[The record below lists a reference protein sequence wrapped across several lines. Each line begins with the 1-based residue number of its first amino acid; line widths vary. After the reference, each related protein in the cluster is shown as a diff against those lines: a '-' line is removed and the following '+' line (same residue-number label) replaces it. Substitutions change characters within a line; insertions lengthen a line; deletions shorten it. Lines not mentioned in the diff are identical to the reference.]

1 MRRLQRAQERNAL
14 VIKRLMVLLIRGY
27 ALLIS
32 PFLGNNCRYYPSCSA
47 YTQEA
52 IERHGALR
60 GLWLGIKR
68 ISRCHPFHEG
78 GYDPVPPARHEART
92 GSSRDAGPPVA
103 DATRKQ
109 DDPDHD

>member
-1 MRRLQRAQERNAL
+1 M
-14 VIKRLMVLLIRGY
+14 IKRFMVLLIRGY

-52 IERHGALR
+52 IERHGAFR

-78 GYDPVPPARHEART
+78 GYDPVPPAPHEQRE
-92 GSSRDAGPPVA
+92 GPHSGAGRPVA
-103 DATRKQ
+103 HKAPKQ

>member
-1 MRRLQRAQERNAL
+1 M
-14 VIKRLMVLLIRGY
+14 IKRFMVLLIRGY

-78 GYDPVPPARHEART
+78 GYDPVPPAPHEQRE
-92 GSSRDAGPPVA
+92 GPRSGAGRPVA
-103 DATRKQ
+103 HTAPKQ